1 MLNPCLKYAF
11 TLAPTIP
18 NSWDIER
25 RLGTRYIT
33 WHNYKLDSPLL
44 HLLSTERKIE
54 LLIQD
59 MIETLAFSS
68 PDEQC
73 RLGVGRRGTFRLL
86 VVLSRVELGGA
97 VQEAESYSVGQS
109 LH

>member
-33 WHNYKLDSPLL
+33 WAEMY
-44 HLLSTERKIE
+44 
-54 LLIQD
+54 
-59 MIETLAFSS
+59 
-68 PDEQC
+68 
-73 RLGVGRRGTFRLL
+73 
-86 VVLSRVELGGA
+86 LSRIVQFEICNYELTE
-97 VQEAESYSVGQS
+97 VTEPD
-109 LH
+109 